1 MIVISRCKIN
11 NGERHVTRE
20 VTLSARKSIP
30 PKNNFRG
37 ITMGIGPIWGITSLT
52 FILSC
57 VCISYTTINGTK
69 SDSCVYVIG
78 SRTSSASVVLSG
90 SRNFVCF
97 ATFMACDRNKACT
110 SFLCFPHCISNR
122 KGP

>member
-1 MIVISRCKIN
+1 MIVISPCAIE

-30 PKNNFRG
+30 SKNNFRG

-57 VCISYTTINGTK
+57 LNLI
-69 SDSCVYVIG
+69 
-78 SRTSSASVVLSG
+78 
-90 SRNFVCF
+90 
-97 ATFMACDRNKACT
+97 
-110 SFLCFPHCISNR
+110 
-122 KGP
+122 

>member
-1 MIVISRCKIN
+1 MIMINRCKIK

-30 PKNNFRG
+30 SKNNFRG

-57 VCISYTTINGTK
+57 
-69 SDSCVYVIG
+69 
-78 SRTSSASVVLSG
+78 
-90 SRNFVCF
+90 
-97 ATFMACDRNKACT
+97 
-110 SFLCFPHCISNR
+110 SFLRLVFTSDGVR
-122 KGP
+122 VVSGVVRALMTK

>member
-1 MIVISRCKIN
+1 MIVISRCKIK

-57 VCISYTTINGTK
+57 AR
-69 SDSCVYVIG
+69 
-78 SRTSSASVVLSG
+78 SRRIVAMHNKFLWFS
-90 SRNFVCF
+90 FV
-97 ATFMACDRNKACT
+97 N
-110 SFLCFPHCISNR
+110 
-122 KGP
+122 

>member
-1 MIVISRCKIN
+1 MIVISRCTIE

-30 PKNNFRG
+30 SKNNFRG

-57 VCISYTTINGTK
+57 NRTILFVIS
-69 SDSCVYVIG
+69 VEW
-78 SRTSSASVVLSG
+78 
-90 SRNFVCF
+90 
-97 ATFMACDRNKACT
+97 
-110 SFLCFPHCISNR
+110 FPIER
-122 KGP
+122 

>member
-1 MIVISRCKIN
+1 MIVITCSRCKIK

-30 PKNNFRG
+30 SKDNFRG

-57 VCISYTTINGTK
+57 FKLIWTV
-69 SDSCVYVIG
+69 
-78 SRTSSASVVLSG
+78 
-90 SRNFVCF
+90 F
-97 ATFMACDRNKACT
+97 
-110 SFLCFPHCISNR
+110 
-122 KGP
+122 

>member
-1 MIVISRCKIN
+1 MIVISRCKIK

-52 FILSC
+52 FILSWLPL
-57 VCISYTTINGTK
+57 VYRIVFKILLLTCISERHRG
-69 SDSCVYVIG
+69 
-78 SRTSSASVVLSG
+78 
-90 SRNFVCF
+90 
-97 ATFMACDRNKACT
+97 
-110 SFLCFPHCISNR
+110 
-122 KGP
+122 